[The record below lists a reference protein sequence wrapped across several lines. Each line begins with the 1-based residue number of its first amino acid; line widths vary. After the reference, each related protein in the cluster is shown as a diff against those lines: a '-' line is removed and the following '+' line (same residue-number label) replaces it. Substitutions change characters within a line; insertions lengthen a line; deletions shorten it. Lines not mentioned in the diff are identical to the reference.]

1 MKFQVPEEVSCQ
13 QCGTAYKP
21 VANLNEEMVPW
32 QCAKCGELN
41 YVFVP
46 SMEFRIGLRLIL
58 AGENFLHANDPSLAA
73 VLLYS
78 AVDVTI
84 NRGIIELSN
93 WRKIE
98 NLEAPPDLK
107 TIKERD
113 WETKLE
119 KYEKLSGSTFDEEI
133 GRLRKDQSYVK
144 FLSGVSKD
152 SLINEFRELAEQR
165 HRVVHYGEDADE
177 EIVRSSIPFVRRAV
191 FVLEEMWEAAF
202 KRPEL
207 TS

>member
-1 MKFQVPEEVSCQ
+1 M
-13 QCGTAYKP
+13 
-21 VANLNEEMVPW
+21 PW

-58 AGENFLHANDPSLAA
+58 AGESFLHANDPSLAA

-98 NLEAPPDLK
+98 KLEAPPDLK
-107 TIKERD
+107 TIKERV

-191 FVLEEMWEAAF
+191 FVLEEMWEAAYH
-202 KRPEL
+202 RP
-207 TS
+207 TMVK